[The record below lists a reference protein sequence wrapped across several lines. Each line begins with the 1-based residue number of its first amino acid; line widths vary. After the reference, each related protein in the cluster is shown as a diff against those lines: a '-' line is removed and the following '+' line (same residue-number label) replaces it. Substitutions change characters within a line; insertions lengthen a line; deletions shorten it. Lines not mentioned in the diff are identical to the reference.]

1 MPFYHH
7 KIFITILATAL
18 SVSLYSCGDKKDDA
32 AKKGPT
38 GPKILNAEGFVVK
51 GQEYT
56 KTYTASGSLLPNEQ
70 IDIHPEVSGR
80 VTAILFKEGTHV
92 CKGQVLL
99 RLNDVDIKATIQK
112 LVAQKNLQKKT
123 LERQDQL
130 LKIGGISK
138 QDYETTQTQIASID
152 ADIAFNQA
160 QMQKTV
166 IVAPFEGTVGIRSIS
181 VGAIVAPTTA
191 VASLQQTNPLKMDF
205 SIPDQYRSDLKV
217 GKTVKF
223 TVDGI
228 QDTMEGKIIAVDPG
242 ADATTRTIKA
252 RATIPNAAGKLVA
265 GSFAHVA
272 INFGTDNTA
281 ILIPSQAII
290 PTTKDKKVA
299 VVVNGRSKIV
309 IVKLGD
315 RTADKVQ
322 VLQGLKPGDT
332 VITTGIMQVKNDSMV
347 KITKVKG

>member
-1 MPFYHH
+1 MPFYRH
-7 KIFITILATAL
+7 KIFIPILAAAFSL
-18 SVSLYSCGDKKDDA
+18 SMSACSHKKEDT
-32 AKKGPT
+32 AKKGPV

-51 GQEYT
+51 AQVYT

-80 VTAILFKEGTHV
+80 VTSILFKEGVHV
-92 CKGQVLL
+92 RKGQVLL
-99 RLNDVDIKATIQK
+99 HLNDADIKATIQK

-138 QDYETTQTQIASID
+138 QDFETTQTQIASID

-160 QMQKTV
+160 QLQKTV
-166 IVAPFEGTVGIRSIS
+166 IVAPFEGVVGIRNIS
-181 VGAIVAPTTA
+181 VGAIVSQTTI

-217 GKTVKF
+217 GKLVKF
-223 TVDGI
+223 TVDGV

-252 RATIPNAAGKLVA
+252 RAAIPNASGKLVA

-281 ILIPSQAII
+281 ILIPSQAVI
-290 PTTKDKKVA
+290 PTTRDKKVA
-299 VVVNGRSKIV
+299 IARNGRAKIV
-309 IVKLGD
+309 IVQLGD
-315 RTADKVQ
+315 RTADKVE
-322 VLQGLKPGDT
+322 VTKGLQPGDT